1 MYGCNWIPYQ
11 THALSD
17 RNKQIYIGRV
27 AIESLENK
35 NYRKKDN
42 IDTNNIRAIYKT
54 IIFYSAYRNIKEMF
68 RSFGWCSM
76 YIY

>member
-1 MYGCNWIPYQ
+1 MYGCNSIPYQ

-17 RNKQIYIGRV
+17 RNKQIYKGRV

-54 IIFYSAYRNIKEMF
+54 IIFYSAYSTKLV
-68 RSFGWCSM
+68 SS
-76 YIY
+76 